1 MSIEYHNPDARVGVE
16 ETPYELSVKVNPDES
31 TSIGLLANG
40 FPDSV
45 EFLDE
50 LGAAL
55 QQLRPGVVVHAYNK
69 GNASIPANEQLLGEI
84 GGECVGVIA
93 AYGH

>member
-1 MSIEYHNPDARVGVE
+1 MIEYLNPDASVGVE
-16 ETPYELSVKVNPDES
+16 ETPYELSLTMSEGEPIH
-31 TSIGLLANG
+31 IGLLANG

-50 LGAAL
+50 LGVAL
-55 QQLRPGVVVHAYNK
+55 QKLRPGIAVHAFNK
-69 GNASIPANEQLLGEI
+69 GNATVSANEQLLGEI

>member
-1 MSIEYHNPDARVGVE
+1 MMEYHNPDARVGVE
-16 ETPYELSVKVNPDES
+16 ETPYDLSVTISSEDA

-45 EFLDE
+45 EFLNE
-50 LGAAL
+50 LGTAL
-55 QQLRPGVVVHAYNK
+55 QRLRPGIAVHAYNK

-84 GGECVGVIA
+84 GGDCVGVVA

>member
-1 MSIEYHNPDARVGVE
+1 MIEYHNPDAPVGVE
-16 ETPYELSVKVNPDES
+16 ETPYELSLTISSEDA

-45 EFLDE
+45 EFLHE
-50 LGAAL
+50 LGGAL
-55 QQLRPGVVVHAYNK
+55 QKLLPGITVHAYNK

-84 GGECVGVIA
+84 GGECVGVVA

>member
-1 MSIEYHNPDARVGVE
+1 MVEYHNPDARVGVE
-16 ETPYELSVKVNPDES
+16 ETPYELSIAISSEET
-31 TSIGLLANG
+31 TSLGLLANG

-55 QQLRPGVVVHAYNK
+55 QLSLIH
-69 GNASIPANEQLLGEI
+69 I
-84 GGECVGVIA
+84 
-93 AYGH
+93 

>member
-1 MSIEYHNPDARVGVE
+1 MIEYHNPDARVGVE
-16 ETPYELSVKVNPDES
+16 ETPYELSLAIGAEDA

-55 QQLRPGVVVHAYNK
+55 QALRPGITLHAYNK

-84 GGECVGVIA
+84 GGECVGVVA

>member
-1 MSIEYHNPDARVGVE
+1 MIEYHNPDARVGVE
-16 ETPYELSVKVNPDES
+16 ETPYDLSLTISSEES

-45 EFLDE
+45 QFLNE

-55 QQLRPGVVVHAYNK
+55 QTLRPGITVHTYNK

>member
-1 MSIEYHNPDARVGVE
+1 MIEYHNPDAAVGIE
-16 ETPYELSVKVNPDES
+16 ETPYDLSVTMNAAEPV
-31 TSIGLLANG
+31 SIGLLANG

-50 LGAAL
+50 VGTAL
-55 QQLRPGVVVHAYNK
+55 RELLPNIDVHAYNK
-69 GNASIPANEQLLGEI
+69 GNASIPASEQLLGEI

>member
-1 MSIEYHNPDARVGVE
+1 MIKYLNPEARVGVD
-16 ETPYELSVKVNPDES
+16 ETPYDLSIQVDGAES

-50 LGAAL
+50 LGSAL
-55 QQLRPGVVVHAYNK
+55 QALRPGITVHAYNK
-69 GNASIPANEQLLGEI
+69 GNAAVPANEQLLGEI

>member
-1 MSIEYHNPDARVGVE
+1 MIEYLNPDASVGVE
-16 ETPYELSVKVNPDES
+16 ETPYELSLVMDEGE
-31 TSIGLLANG
+31 TTPIGLLANG

-55 QQLRPGVVVHAYNK
+55 CKLRPGIEVHAFNK
-69 GNASIPANEQLLGEI
+69 GNATVPANEQLLGEI
-84 GGECVGVIA
+84 GGECVGVVA

>member
-1 MSIEYHNPDARVGVE
+1 MIEYHNPDARVGVD
-16 ETPYELSVKVNPDES
+16 ETPYDLSVKLDGDEPAG
-31 TSIGLLANG
+31 IGLLANG

-45 EFLDE
+45 EFLNE
-50 LGAAL
+50 LGNAL
-55 QQLRPGVVVHAYNK
+55 QALRPGITVHAYNK
-69 GNASIPANEQLLGEI
+69 GNATVAANEQLLGEI

>member
-1 MSIEYHNPDARVGVE
+1 MIEYLNPDASVGVE
-16 ETPYELSVKVNPDES
+16 ETPYELSLVMDEGE
-31 TSIGLLANG
+31 TTPIGLLANG

-55 QQLRPGVVVHAYNK
+55 
-69 GNASIPANEQLLGEI
+69 
-84 GGECVGVIA
+84 
-93 AYGH
+93 

>member
-1 MSIEYHNPDARVGVE
+1 MIEYLNPDASVGVD
-16 ETPYELSVKVNPDES
+16 ETPYELSLTISEGEP
-31 TSIGLLANG
+31 TPIGLLANG

-50 LGAAL
+50 LGVAL
-55 QQLRPGVVVHAYNK
+55 QKLRPGIAVHAFNK
-69 GNASIPANEQLLGEI
+69 CNATVPANEQLLGEI
-84 GGECVGVIA
+84 GGECVGVVA

>member
-1 MSIEYHNPDARVGVE
+1 MIEYHNPDARVGVE
-16 ETPYELSVKVNPDES
+16 ERPYDLSVAISSEAA

-45 EFLDE
+45 EFLNE
-50 LGAAL
+50 LGTAL
-55 QQLRPGVVVHAYNK
+55 QKLRPGIAVNAYDK
-69 GNASIPANEQLLGEI
+69 GNASIPASEQLLGEI
-84 GGECVGVIA
+84 GGECVGVVA

>member
-1 MSIEYHNPDARVGVE
+1 MIEYYNPDAPVGVE
-16 ETPYELSVKVNPDES
+16 ETPYDLSLTISPEDA

-50 LGAAL
+50 LGAAM
-55 QQLRPGVVVHAYNK
+55 QKLRPGIAVHAYNK
-69 GNASIPANEQLLGEI
+69 GNATVAASEQLLGEI
-84 GGECVGVIA
+84 GGECVGVVA